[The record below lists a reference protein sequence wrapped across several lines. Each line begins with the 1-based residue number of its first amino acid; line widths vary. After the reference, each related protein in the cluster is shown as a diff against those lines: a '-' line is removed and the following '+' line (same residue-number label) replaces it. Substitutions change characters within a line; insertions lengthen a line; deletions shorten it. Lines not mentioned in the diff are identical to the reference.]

1 MRKGEEEMELLQK
14 ISEELQ
20 KGNYEEIPK
29 LVQEALNANIP
40 PSKILSDGLVAGMD
54 VVGEK
59 FRRDEFFMPEVLI
72 SARAMQAGMNILRP
86 KLIETGAKLA
96 GKIVLGTVKGD
107 LHDIG
112 KNLVGML
119 MEGAGFQVIDLGI
132 DVPSE
137 RFVEAVKMN
146 RPNILG
152 LSSLLTTTMPKMKE
166 VIESLVEAGVRGKV
180 KVMVG
185 GAPVTEKFAK
195 DVGADAY
202 APEAASAVEKARE
215 LIGRE

>member
-1 MRKGEEEMELLQK
+1 MELLQK

-152 LSSLLTTTMPKMKE
+152 LSSLLTTTMPKKP
-166 VIESLVEAGVRGKV
+166 RKNR
-180 KVMVG
+180 K
-185 GAPVTEKFAK
+185 KNN
-195 DVGADAY
+195 
-202 APEAASAVEKARE
+202 
-215 LIGRE
+215 

>member
-1 MRKGEEEMELLQK
+1 
-14 ISEELQ
+14 
-20 KGNYEEIPK
+20 
-29 LVQEALNANIP
+29 
-40 PSKILSDGLVAGMD
+40 MD

-72 SARAMQAGMNILRP
+72 SAKAMQAGMDILRP
-86 KLIETGAKLA
+86 KLIETGTKLA

-112 KNLVGML
+112 KHLVGML

-137 RFVEAVKMN
+137 KLVEAVKSN

-152 LSSLLTTTMPKMKE
+152 LSALLTTTMPRMKE
-166 VIESLVEAGVRGKV
+166 IIESLVEAGVRDKV

-185 GAPVTEKFAK
+185 GAPLTEKFAK
-195 DVGADAY
+195 DIGADGY
-202 APEAASAVEKARE
+202 APDAASAVEKARE
-215 LIGRE
+215 LIGQG

>member
-1 MRKGEEEMELLQK
+1 MEILQK

-20 KGNYEEIPK
+20 KGNYQEVPK
-29 LVQEALNANIP
+29 LIQEALNAKIP
-40 PSKILSDGLVAGMD
+40 PAKILSDGLVAGMD
-54 VVGEK
+54 IVGDK
-59 FRRDEFFMPEVLI
+59 FRRDELFMPEVLI
-72 SARAMQAGMNILRP
+72 SAKAMQAGMNILRP
-86 KLIETGAKLA
+86 KLIEAGVKLA
-96 GKIVLGTVKGD
+96 GKIVVGTVKGD

-137 RFVEAVKMN
+137 KFVEAVKSQK
-146 RPNILG
+146 PNVLG
-152 LSSLLTTTMPKMKE
+152 LSALLTTTMPKMKE
-166 VIESLVEAGVRGKV
+166 VVESLVEAGIRKSL

-195 DVGADAY
+195 DIGADGY
-202 APEAASAVEKARE
+202 APDAASAVEKARE
-215 LIGRE
+215 LIG

>member
-1 MRKGEEEMELLQK
+1 MELLQK

-20 KGNYEEIPK
+20 KGNFKEMPK
-29 LVQEALNANIP
+29 LIQEALNKGIP
-40 PSKILSDGLVAGMD
+40 PSKILSDGLVSGMD

-59 FRRDEFFMPEVLI
+59 FRCDEIFMPEVLI
-72 SARAMQAGMNILRP
+72 SAKAMQSGMDVLRP

-119 MEGAGFQVIDLGI
+119 MEGAGYQVIDLGT
-132 DVPSE
+132 DVSIE
-137 RFVEAVKMN
+137 NFVEAVKSN
-146 RPNILG
+146 LPNLLG
-152 LSSLLTTTMPKMKE
+152 LSALLTTTMPMMKL
-166 VIESLVEAGVRGKV
+166 VIESLIEAGARNGV
-180 KVMVG
+180 KIMVG

-195 DVGADAY
+195 EIGADGY
-202 APEAASAVEKARE
+202 APDAASAVAKARE
-215 LIGRE
+215 LVG

>member
-1 MRKGEEEMELLQK
+1 MEILQK

-20 KGNYEEIPK
+20 VGNYQDVPNLI
-29 LVQEALNANIP
+29 QEALDAKIP
-40 PSKILSDGLVAGMD
+40 PAKILSDGLVAGMD
-54 VVGEK
+54 IVGDK
-59 FRRDEFFMPEVLI
+59 FRRDELFMPEVLI
-72 SARAMQAGMNILRP
+72 SAKAMQAGMDILRP
-86 KLIETGAKLA
+86 KLIEAGAKLA

-137 RFVEAVKMN
+137 KFVETVKSQKAD
-146 RPNILG
+146 ILG
-152 LSSLLTTTMPKMKE
+152 LSALLTTTMPKMKE
-166 VIESLVEAGVRGKV
+166 VVESLVEAGVRPSV

-202 APEAASAVEKARE
+202 APDAASAVEKARE
-215 LIGRE
+215 LIG

>member
-1 MRKGEEEMELLQK
+1 MELLER

-20 KGNYEEIPK
+20 KGNYQEMPQ
-29 LVQEALNANIP
+29 LVQEALNRNIP
-40 PSKILSDGLVAGMD
+40 PSKILSDGLVSGMD
-54 VVGEK
+54 IVGEK

-72 SARAMQAGMNILRP
+72 SARAMQAGMDILRP
-86 KLIETGAKLA
+86 KLIETGVRLA

-137 RFVEAVKMN
+137 RFVDAVKSN
-146 RPNILG
+146 QPNILG
-152 LSSLLTTTMPKMKE
+152 LSALLTTTMPKMKE
-166 VIESLVEAGVRGKV
+166 VIESLVEAGVRDRV

-185 GAPVTEKFAK
+185 GAPITEKYAR
-195 DVGADAY
+195 DIGADGY

-215 LIGRE
+215 LIGRG

>member
-1 MRKGEEEMELLQK
+1 MELLPK

-20 KGNYEEIPK
+20 KGNFKEMPK
-29 LVQEALNANIP
+29 LIQDALKAGIP

-59 FRRDEFFMPEVLI
+59 FRCDEIFMPEVLI
-72 SARAMQAGMNILRP
+72 SAKAMQAGMDILRP

-96 GKIVLGTVKGD
+96 GQIALGTVKGD

-119 MEGAGFQVIDLGI
+119 MEGAGYQVIDLGV
-132 DVPSE
+132 DVPIE
-137 RFVEAVKMN
+137 KFVEAVKSN
-146 RPNILG
+146 RPNIVG
-152 LSSLLTTTMPKMKE
+152 LSALLTTTMPMMKL
-166 VIESLVEAGVRGKV
+166 VIESLTEAGVRDTV
-180 KVMVG
+180 KIMVG

-195 DVGADAY
+195 EIGADGY
-202 APEAASAVEKARE
+202 APDAASAVAKARE
-215 LIGRE
+215 LIIVNARRK